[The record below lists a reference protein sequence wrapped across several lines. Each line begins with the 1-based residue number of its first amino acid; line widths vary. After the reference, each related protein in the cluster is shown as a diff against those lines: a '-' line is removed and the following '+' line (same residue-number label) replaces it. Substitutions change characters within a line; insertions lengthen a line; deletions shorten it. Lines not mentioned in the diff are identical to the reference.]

1 MIAMATGTAL
11 ALLALAYVL
20 YPLMVE
26 MRPGPAGSPG
36 TPPIEHSAIDAL
48 REIEFDR
55 ETGKLSETDYAA
67 LKSRYTEKAVSEMRG
82 ESSLGAV
89 CPSCGVRPEPDSR
102 FCAACGSPLVLP

>member
-1 MIAMATGTAL
+1 MIAMATGTVL
-11 ALLALAYVL
+11 ALLALGYVL

-67 LKSRYTEKAVSEMRG
+67 LKARYTGMAVSEMRG
-82 ESSLGAV
+82 EDALPI
-89 CPSCGVRPEPDSR
+89 CPSCGARPENDSR
-102 FCAACGSPLVLP
+102 FCSSCGSPLVLP